1 MKFVSSGLTTAIGVS
16 RSMSPISKR
25 GIRPSESVMIQC
37 SPSFAW
43 RVKIGVTERS
53 EREPEKGSVVG
64 TRRTVAGSSCG
75 SQTSGAVSACSCGSK
90 GKAQSPA
97 NSYPF
102 HRSAFSTA
110 NGGAVILLIVRI
122 SPQVLPR
129 KFPEIVF
136 VHMSIGGRRPRIGCR
151 RHRVVSAK
159 LSDGLTATPGAK
171 R

>member
-1 MKFVSSGLTTAIGVS
+1 MQGARCRPPDRRSKSWRPSPPRLSGRRARTQRGRRSSGTWARFHRCDASQVFGRIG
-16 RSMSPISKR
+16 R
-25 GIRPSESVMIQC
+25 GIAQPQACE
-37 SPSFAW
+37 
-43 RVKIGVTERS
+43 E
-53 EREPEKGSVVG
+53 
-64 TRRTVAGSSCG
+64 
-75 SQTSGAVSACSCGSK
+75 GAVSACSCGSK